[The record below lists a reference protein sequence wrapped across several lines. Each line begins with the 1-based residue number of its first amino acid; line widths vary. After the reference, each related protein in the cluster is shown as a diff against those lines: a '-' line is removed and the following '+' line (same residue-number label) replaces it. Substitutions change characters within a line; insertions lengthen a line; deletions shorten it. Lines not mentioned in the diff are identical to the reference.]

1 MFSSSGFTAP
11 AKTLAQYIS
20 PQAILLWQGAE
31 IGMLLEKKGGFSDA
45 LERKH
50 HWLAR
55 DGMPDYNILTDLAA

>member
-1 MFSSSGFTAP
+1 
-11 AKTLAQYIS
+11 
-20 PQAILLWQGAE
+20 
-31 IGMLLEKKGGFSDA
+31 MLLKKKGGFSEA